1 MGLDRNL
8 LHGLDISFKGHPV
21 ITYRLREQIN
31 VDTTFESEDFVFER
45 DSGSGRSLLRGK
57 IHGLRI
63 QGQSNKNNQ
72 LPMTRWVKLENC
84 QWAFGEEKTL
94 EWLSKFGKPLT
105 PLEEE
110 TYNFGSNNEDDCQD
124 AVGTGNLSAKM
135 TIEQEIP
142 QFLPMMGQKV
152 RVYYRGITKLCINCY
167 QPGHIKKNCKNSTV
181 GWIDYVQKF
190 KEEHDF
196 SDELYGNWIKIL
208 GLNQVRKEKEKQ
220 RRQHLEDVR
229 NQKEGE
235 KATTQDEEENVE
247 PEEESLPENL
257 RGKRLPTDSEEQ
269 PQPSRVEKPRENQEK
284 SANQE
289 KAGQNSK
296 TSNQKSQELE
306 NTTES
311 EKRKEDDKKTEKSIP
326 RTKRFVL
333 GKKKLDSA

>member
-1 MGLDRNL
+1 M
-8 LHGLDISFKGHPV
+8 I
-21 ITYRLREQIN
+21 
-31 VDTTFESEDFVFER
+31 
-45 DSGSGRSLLRGK
+45 
-57 IHGLRI
+57 
-63 QGQSNKNNQ
+63 
-72 LPMTRWVKLENC
+72 
-84 QWAFGEEKTL
+84 
-94 EWLSKFGKPLT
+94 
-105 PLEEE
+105 
-110 TYNFGSNNEDDCQD
+110 

-142 QFLPMMGQKV
+142 QFLPMMGRKV

-247 PEEESLPENL
+247 REEESLPENL

-269 PQPSRVEKPRENQEK
+269 PQPSRFEKPRENQEK
-284 SANQE
+284 SSNQE

-306 NTTES
+306 N
-311 EKRKEDDKKTEKSIP
+311 KRKEDDKKTEKSIP

-333 GKKKLDSA
+333 GKKKLDLA